1 MPITT
6 AAALIGS
13 AVIGAGA
20 SAIAG
25 GAAAGAQRD
34 AAAQQA
40 ATQRDQ
46 IAENRRQ
53 YDQSRADLA
62 PYRSVGTG
70 ALYKLSNLMGV
81 SPVGDGS
88 AGSAMASGRDY
99 NTYLQQNPDVMQ
111 AWQALPPAEKAK
123 FPTPQDY
130 AQYHYN
136 TYGQAES
143 RNAPANPADFG
154 ALDRSFTLADFNK
167 DPGYQFRMDE
177 GQRGL
182 EASAAARGG
191 VLSGGALKA
200 LERYRQGEAS
210 QEYGK
215 AYDRFNNDLTG
226 RYNRLAGLAGTGQQA
241 TNSGIQAGQ
250 DMTRANGQARNGIA
264 DAYGS
269 AGNATASMYAGVGN
283 TIANTANNIGGYFAM
298 KSLYGGGGGGSS
310 PYYNPGAYGS
320 RTSVPDS
327 WVRTQVPTYS
337 GEINL

>member
-1 MPITT
+1 MAFVAV
-6 AAALIGS
+6 AAAGVGAIGS
-13 AVIGAGA
+13 IAAG
-20 SAIAG
+20 SM
-25 GAAAGAQRD
+25 AAGAQRD
-34 AAAQQA
+34 AARRQE
-40 ATQRDQ
+40 ATQREQ
-46 IAENRRQ
+46 IAENSRQ

-123 FPTPQDY
+123 FPTLQDY

-136 TYGQAES
+136 TYGQAEHRS
-143 RNAPANPADFG
+143 APANPADFG

-177 GQRGL
+177 GARGVD
-182 EASAAARGG
+182 ASAAARGG
-191 VLSGGALKA
+191 VLSGGAMKA
-200 LERYRQGEAS
+200 LERYRQGFAS
-210 QEYGK
+210 DEYGK
-215 AYDRFNNDLTG
+215 AYDRFNNDLTS

-283 TIANTANNIGGYFAM
+283 TIAQTANNVGNYFAN
-298 KSLYGGGGGGSS
+298 KNSFGGNWNTGT
-310 PYYNPGAYGS
+310 NS
-320 RTSVPDS
+320 RPLQGTTSAPAGYWDGVS
-327 WVRTQVPTYS
+327 T
-337 GEINL
+337 